1 MFPLTEGLFLGQPIE
16 NNMMLANIDAL
27 TTKRKMIDWKTLH
40 EHAGAWRDEL
50 SIKMGAMNA
59 LITTLSGGNQQK
71 VVLAKWLEIQPKV
84 LILNGPTVGVDIG
97 AKYDLHAYL
106 HRLAAAM
113 ETAIIVISDDIPE
126 LIENCNRIIV
136 MKQGRLTGEYS
147 NKEVTEQEL
156 MSAVTAQKEE
166 ADEN

>member
-1 MFPLTEGLFLGQPIE
+1 
-16 NNMMLANIDAL
+16 
-27 TTKRKMIDWKTLH
+27 
-40 EHAGAWRDEL
+40 
-50 SIKMGAMNA
+50 
-59 LITTLSGGNQQK
+59 
-71 VVLAKWLEIQPKV
+71 
-84 LILNGPTVGVDIG
+84 
-97 AKYDLHAYL
+97 
-106 HRLAAAM
+106 M

-147 NKEVTEQEL
+147 NKKVTEQEL